1 MTSAPYWNIIFVMN
15 GYKGNKKAALVFSGG
30 PAPSANAVISSVS
43 LNFINEKIPIVGF
56 FYGFEFLEN
65 YDPANRFS
73 LVKDIH
79 YEIFDPGISRI
90 RNWRGVYLKTSRAN
104 PGKEIKNRDDLKNP
118 EKNKKLMNILNA
130 FEALGVGYLI
140 TIGGDDTLKTAN
152 YLSLLG
158 LPVIHIPKT
167 IDNDYFGIA
176 WTFGYW
182 SSVQACKEA
191 LLNLKADSESTNS
204 YFMAELMGRK
214 AGWITYAAGVAGESV
229 MMISTEDIDGE
240 KMDIDKLAEKI
251 LDTIL
256 LRERNNKFYGVI
268 CVAEGLADKLPGK
281 LRPKE
286 TDRHGNI
293 QLSKAEVG
301 RIIRDVVVKKYKE
314 RTGRSK
320 KIIYKQIGYET
331 RNMPPIS
338 FDVVLGSML
347 GFGAYK
353 LFRQEKFNSMV
364 SVSDNFQIVAVPFAE
379 LIDEK
384 TLLTKL
390 RNVPR
395 GSDFFEL
402 KEALSFKENV

>member
-1 MTSAPYWNIIFVMN
+1 MTSTHNWHIISAMN
-15 GYKGNKKAALVFSGG
+15 GYKGHKKVALVFSGG

-43 LNFINEKIPIVGF
+43 LNFINEKIPIIGF
-56 FYGFEFLEN
+56 FYGFEFLED
-65 YDPANRFS
+65 YDPADRFS
-73 LVKDIH
+73 LLQDIH
-79 YEIFDPGISRI
+79 YEIFDPGISSI
-90 RNWRGVYLKTSRAN
+90 RNRRGVYLKTSRAN
-104 PGKEIKNRDDLKNP
+104 PGRKIKSRDDLKNP
-118 EKNKKLMNILNA
+118 DKNRRLMNILKA
-130 FEALGVGYLI
+130 FDSLGIGYLI

-158 LPVIHIPKT
+158 LPLIHIPKT

-191 LLNLKADSESTNS
+191 LLNLKADSESTNT
-204 YFMAELMGRK
+204 YFIAELMGRK
-214 AGWITYAAGVAGESV
+214 AGWITYAAGVAGESI
-229 MMISTEDIDGE
+229 MMISTEDIEGPV
-240 KMDIDKLAEKI
+240 MDINKLAEKI
-251 LDTIL
+251 VDTIL
-256 LRERNNKFYGVI
+256 LRERNKKFYGVI
-268 CVAEGLADKLPGK
+268 CVAEGLADKLPEH

-301 RIIRDVVVKKYKE
+301 RIIRDVVAKKYKE
-314 RTGRSK
+314 RTARSK

-331 RNMPPIS
+331 RNTPPIS

-353 LFRQEKFNSMV
+353 LFRQQKFNSLV
-364 SVSDNFQIVAVPFAE
+364 SVSDNFQIVAVPFTE

-390 RNVPR
+390 RNVPK